1 MLKRNILNGLIK
13 IEYGWIISMKKIS
26 RRKFTRI
33 LGCGCSMSLSS
44 CSYNPINKRSQ
55 LSIVPERIVK
65 HMSDEYYYEFLADND
80 LVKNKKL
87 VKKVREIGKRI
98 EIGIKKY
105 FEKENRLD
113 EYEKYQYDY
122 EINIV
127 KDKRTINAFAMPT
140 AKIVFFSR
148 ILDFTKNEDEI
159 ATIMGHE
166 MGHVVAWH
174 SKERMSHAV
183 ALELVS
189 SATGGII
196 GSGSALSEI
205 GYFLPF
211 SRFQETEADELGLR
225 FMTLAGYKPE
235 SSVSFWMNLKNYSQK
250 LEKYKSKHDIGARF
264 LRNLPQV
271 LRTHPIT
278 ENRIKNLNRLIPK
291 VKIEYL

>member
-1 MLKRNILNGLIK
+1 
-13 IEYGWIISMKKIS
+13 MKKIS

-33 LGCGCSMSLSS
+33 LGCGCAMSLSS

-55 LSIVPERIVK
+55 LSIIPERIVK

-159 ATIMGHE
+159 LIALDYYRKGIATII
-166 MGHVVAWH
+166 
-174 SKERMSHAV
+174 KEPVEKISFKMIND
-183 ALELVS
+183 VS
-189 SATGGII
+189 DG
-196 GSGSALSEI
+196 
-205 GYFLPF
+205 F
-211 SRFQETEADELGLR
+211 D
-225 FMTLAGYKPE
+225 
-235 SSVSFWMNLKNYSQK
+235 
-250 LEKYKSKHDIGARF
+250 KSNM
-264 LRNLPQV
+264 L
-271 LRTHPIT
+271 
-278 ENRIKNLNRLIPK
+278 
-291 VKIEYL
+291 EYLNDMVIGI

>member
-1 MLKRNILNGLIK
+1 
-13 IEYGWIISMKKIS
+13 MKKVS
-26 RRKFTRI
+26 RRKFAKI
-33 LGCGCSMSLSS
+33 LGCGCAMSVSS
-44 CSYNPINKRSQ
+44 CTYNPVNKRSQ
-55 LSIVPERIVK
+55 LNIVPDRIIE
-65 HMSDEYYYEFLADND
+65 HMSDEYYYEFLADNN
-80 LVKNKKL
+80 LVKDKKL
-87 VKKVREIGKRI
+87 VKAVREIGKRI
-98 EIGIKKY
+98 EIGIEKY
-105 FEKENRLD
+105 FEKENRLED
-113 EYEKYQYDY
+113 YKKYQYNY
-122 EINIV
+122 EINVV

-291 VKIEYL
+291 VKMEYL